1 MIEVPLLDPGEGD
14 RIVPSAER
22 YFQSGER
29 HRELGNIGGAEHC
42 YISALRLDPNHP
54 GALSSLSCIAGDR
67 RQFAA
72 ALAMAQRAA
81 NIVPDHPAYMA
92 NLGVALFQNQR
103 PHEAAQMLMVA
114 ITRTMR
120 LRAEGHQIP
129 DGGLGTLW
137 HNLGLA
143 RMAASQPHHA
153 ISCFQIALNLMPGE
167 ARVLRDLGIAKL
179 SVGEWREGLIAHE
192 ARWSDL
198 HRYPIWDSGI
208 PRWEGEDLAGKKIIV
223 HHEQGFG
230 DTIQFVRFLPWL
242 KARGARVILAV
253 PAPLIRLMALSGLA
267 DEVVE
272 ITGVMPAADFH
283 SPMLSVP
290 AYLELTTEQ
299 IPNEPYLRA
308 PESLGIPIRR
318 PPGTRLVVG
327 LVWAGS
333 PGYVPDMRRSMPFE
347 AMLPL
352 ADLPGVTLVSL
363 QKGERVGD
371 IARAGM
377 TGPVA
382 DLSGLLG
389 DFADTAAALMQVDL
403 LVSVDTSVLHLAGA
417 LGRPAIALLPHWR
430 CWRWGVDR
438 DDSPWYPSLR
448 LATQESPGDWDGL
461 MTAVRD
467 IIASA
472 EITGIEE
479 GAECPT
485 TMQALAEA
493 AKPALTHFSGSGS
506 PTRSPE
512 HNSLEQKHSSKPNS
526 LKPNR
531 SSRAH
536 IGKAK
541 TTKPPRSS
549 GSRRKTPTGQ
559 ATIPSSQSTE
569 RTMERSAS

>member
-1 MIEVPLLDPGEGD
+1 MIEVPLLHPGEGD

-42 YISALRLDPNHP
+42 YISAIRLDPNHP

-67 RQFAA
+67 RQFPA

-81 NIVPDHPAYMA
+81 NIAPDHPAYLA
-92 NLGVALFQNQR
+92 NLGVALHQSQR
-103 PHEAAQMLMVA
+103 PHEAAQMLMAA
-114 ITRTMR
+114 IARTNK
-120 LRAEGHQIP
+120 LRAEGHVIP
-129 DGGLGTLW
+129 DGGIGTLW
-137 HNLGLA
+137 HNLGLT
-143 RMAASQPHHA
+143 RMAASQPGHA
-153 ISCFQIALNLMPGE
+153 ISCFKIALDLMPGE

-179 SVGEWREGLIAHE
+179 ATGQWREGLIAHE

-198 HRYPIWDSGI
+198 YRYPIWDSGI
-208 PRWEGEDLAGKKIIV
+208 PRWEGEDLYGKTIIV

-242 KARGARVILAV
+242 RERGATRIILAV
-253 PAPLIRLMALSGLA
+253 PVPLMRLMGLSGLA

-272 ITGVMPAADFH
+272 ITGVMPPADFH

-290 AYLELTTEQ
+290 AYLDLTTER
-299 IPNEPYLRA
+299 IPSEPYLRA
-308 PESLGIPIRR
+308 PEAFGIPIRR

-333 PGYVPDMRRSMPFE
+333 PGYTPDLQRSMPFE
-347 AMLPL
+347 AMMPL
-352 ADLPGVTLVSL
+352 EHLPGVVLISL
-363 QKGERVGD
+363 QKGERAAD
-371 IARAGM
+371 IGRAGM

-389 DFADTAAALMQVDL
+389 DFADTAAALMQIDL

-417 LGRPAIALLPHWR
+417 LGRPAIAILPHWR

-438 DDSPWYPSLR
+438 EDSPWYPSLR
-448 LATQESPGDWDGL
+448 LVTQETAGDWDGV

-467 IIASA
+467 MIASA

-493 AKPALTHFSGSGS
+493 AKPAALTHFSGSGS
-506 PTRSPE
+506 PERSAE
-512 HNSLEQKHSSKPNS
+512 RKSIEQK
-526 LKPNR
+526 
-531 SSRAH
+531 
-536 IGKAK
+536 
-541 TTKPPRSS
+541 RSS
-549 GSRRKTPTGQ
+549 GGTSTAGSMNGTTRQ
-559 ATIPSSQSTE
+559 SSKQSTNTPIGSSRSRA
-569 RTMERSAS
+569 RTTVASPS

>member
-29 HRELGNIGGAEHC
+29 HRKLGNIGGAEHC

-54 GALSSLSCIAGDR
+54 GVLSSLSCIAGDR
-67 RQFAA
+67 GQFAA

-81 NIVPDHPAYMA
+81 NIAPDHPAFLA

-103 PHEAAQMLMVA
+103 AHEAAQMLMAA
-114 ITRTMR
+114 ITRSMQ
-120 LRAEGHQIP
+120 LRAAGHTIP

-143 RMAASQPHHA
+143 RMAASQPGHA
-153 ISCFQIALNLMPGE
+153 ISCFKIALDLMPGE

-179 SVGEWREGLIAHE
+179 ATGQWGEGLIAHE

-198 HRYPIWDSGI
+198 QRYPIWDSGI
-208 PRWEGEDLAGKKIIV
+208 PRWEGEDLKGKTIIV

-253 PAPLIRLMALSGLA
+253 PVPLMRLMALSGLA

-272 ITGVMPAADFH
+272 ITGVIPPADFH

-290 AYLELTTEQ
+290 AYLELTTER
-299 IPNEPYLRA
+299 IPQEPYLRA

-318 PPGTRLVVG
+318 PAGTRLVVG

-333 PGYVPDMRRSMPFE
+333 PGYVPDLRRSMPFE
-347 AMLPL
+347 AMLCL

-363 QKGERVGD
+363 QKGERAGD
-371 IARAGM
+371 IGRAGM
-377 TGPVA
+377 TGLMA

-389 DFADTAAALMQVDL
+389 DFADTAAALMQIDVL
-403 LVSVDTSVLHLAGA
+403 ISVDTAPLHLAGA

-430 CWRWGVDR
+430 CWRWGVER
-438 DDSPWYPSLR
+438 EDSPWYPSLR
-448 LATQESPGDWDGL
+448 LATQESPGDWGGL
-461 MTAVRD
+461 VTGVRD
-467 IIASA
+467 MIASA

-485 TMQALAEA
+485 TMQTLSSLTPEA
-493 AKPALTHFSGSGS
+493 AMKASGPFFRSSATSGSANSSTSSPELKRTSTGAAGKEKATKPTTAGI
-506 PTRSPE
+506 PTR
-512 HNSLEQKHSSKPNS
+512 
-526 LKPNR
+526 R
-531 SSRAH
+531 
-536 IGKAK
+536 
-541 TTKPPRSS
+541 S
-549 GSRRKTPTGQ
+549 GSRKSRDPVSIPT
-559 ATIPSSQSTE
+559 SRS
-569 RTMERSAS
+569 RTGTTTASAS

>member
-1 MIEVPLLDPGEGD
+1 MIEVPLLDPGDD

-81 NIVPDHPAYMA
+81 NIVPDHPAYLA

-103 PHEAAQMLMVA
+103 PHEAAQMLMTA
-114 ITRTMR
+114 ITRTMKF
-120 LRAEGHQIP
+120 RAAGHPIP

-137 HNLGLA
+137 HNLGLS
-143 RMAASQPHHA
+143 RMAASQPGHA
-153 ISCFQIALNLMPGE
+153 ISCFEIALNLMPGE

-179 SVGEWREGLIAHE
+179 ATGQWGEGLIAHE

-198 HRYPIWDSGI
+198 QRYPIWDSGI
-208 PRWEGEDLAGKKIIV
+208 PRWEGESLDGKTIIV

-242 KARGARVILAV
+242 KDRGARVILAV
-253 PAPLIRLMALSGLA
+253 PVPLMRLMALSGLA

-272 ITGVMPAADFH
+272 ITGVIPAADFH

-290 AYLELTTEQ
+290 AYLELTTER
-299 IPNEPYLRA
+299 IPPEPYLRA
-308 PESLGIPIRR
+308 PESFGIPIRR

-352 ADLPGVTLVSL
+352 EHLPGITLVSL
-363 QKGERVGD
+363 QKGERAAD
-371 IARAGM
+371 IGRAGM

-430 CWRWGVDR
+430 CWRWGVER
-438 DDSPWYPSLR
+438 EDSPWYPSLR
-448 LATQESPGDWDGL
+448 LVTQETAGDWDGL
-461 MTAVRD
+461 MIGVRD
-467 IIASA
+467 MIASA

-485 TMQALAEA
+485 TMQAIVSPSEVSPAPSAKSSTSSPEPTHTSDSSA
-493 AKPALTHFSGSGS
+493 AKK
-506 PTRSPE
+506 RSTTPP
-512 HNSLEQKHSSKPNS
+512 SSEP
-526 LKPNR
+526 
-531 SSRAH
+531 
-536 IGKAK
+536 
-541 TTKPPRSS
+541 
-549 GSRRKTPTGQ
+549 RRKTRTVP
-559 ATIPSSQSTE
+559 ATTPDSRS
-569 RTMERSAS
+569 RTSPMERSAS